1 MSASRDFGLAKTT
14 ALAEA
19 ILAGRRRELARAI
32 TMIEST
38 RQDHRMIAEALMDRL
53 LSHSGRSF
61 RLGISGVPGVGKS
74 TFIEALGL
82 HIIERGHRVAVLT
95 VDPSSP
101 KSGGSILGDKTRMET
116 LSRHKDAF
124 IRPSPSGGTLG
135 GVARRTH
142 EVMVA
147 SEAAG
152 FDVVLVETVGV
163 GQSETAVVNLTDMFL
178 LLIAPG
184 GGDDLQGIKKGVV
197 EMADLIAVNKADG
210 DLLAAAERAQ
220 QDYSSALQL
229 LRQQPGAWQP
239 RVMACSAME
248 GTGVAALWDAVLE
261 FQNLREESGQLIERR
276 EEQAAAWMWGE
287 ISEALLD
294 GVRNHAATQSL
305 ALKLERDV
313 RAGKLGANAAAK
325 HILQQFLSN
334 SAKP

>member
-53 LSHSGRSF
+53 LPHSGRSF

-152 FDVVLVETVGV
+152 VDVVLVETVGV

-184 GGDDLQGIKKGVV
+184 GGDDLQGIKKGIV

-239 RVMACSAME
+239 REILPPSDARDPDVPGLAQLVLQA
-248 GTGVAALWDAVLE
+248 GRGGGRPAA
-261 FQNLREESGQLIERR
+261 
-276 EEQAAAWMWGE
+276 
-287 ISEALLD
+287 
-294 GVRNHAATQSL
+294 
-305 ALKLERDV
+305 
-313 RAGKLGANAAAK
+313 
-325 HILQQFLSN
+325 
-334 SAKP
+334 

>member
-32 TMIEST
+32 TIIEST
-38 RQDHRMIAEALMDRL
+38 RQDHRMIADALMDRL
-53 LSHSGRSF
+53 LPHSGRSF
-61 RLGISGVPGVGKS
+61 RLCISGVPGVGKS

>member
-184 GGDDLQGIKKGVV
+184 GGDDLQGIKKGIV

-248 GTGVAALWDAVLE
+248 GTGVVALWDAVLE
-261 FQNLREESGQLIERR
+261 FQNLREKSGQLIERR

-325 HILQQFLSN
+325 HILQRFLSN

>member
-53 LSHSGRSF
+53 LPHSGRSF

-229 LRQQPGAWQP
+229 LRQQPDAWQP

>member
-53 LSHSGRSF
+53 LPHSGRSF

-142 EVMVA
+142 EVIGA